1 MKKII
6 YIHNNYEP
14 EQFPVSP
21 DSEDRFYTY
30 GFGSNFARNFKKY
43 SDGFDVEMWR
53 LDSFTDKYYEKTVQ
67 NVKFRI
73 FPGFRIPKVGDFSL
87 KFITELKKEV
97 KKSHP
102 LLFVSHTH
110 YWLMYQIAFFFKSS
124 PIVTSHHGDFSPY
137 FRYKNRT
144 GLRKIKDFIDICIEK
159 LVMKNIDHF
168 LVCDYNQIPYIQKV
182 ADKSKIDISSTG
194 LNITNFPVVN
204 KTDARDMLGWDHNKK
219 YILYVGKLYN
229 YKQPVE
235 MVHIWQEV
243 KKAIPETELIIIGNS
258 LQDEFYE
265 YVLNSGAI
273 IIGRVL
279 NKDLNIYY
287 SASDV
292 YLLVALR
299 NDYFGGPGIAPLESL
314 ACNTPVVS
322 YSMRNY
328 IGNNISE
335 IGEVPDTIEK
345 YIEDTITV
353 LKNPGKYSNMRNS
366 IEMYY
371 SYDKIAEKSRSIF
384 DNLLKEYNIN

>member
-1 MKKII
+1 M
-6 YIHNNYEP
+6 
-14 EQFPVSP
+14 
-21 DSEDRFYTY
+21 
-30 GFGSNFARNFKKY
+30 
-43 SDGFDVEMWR
+43 
-53 LDSFTDKYYEKTVQ
+53 
-67 NVKFRI
+67 
-73 FPGFRIPKVGDFSL
+73 
-87 KFITELKKEV
+87 
-97 KKSHP
+97 
-102 LLFVSHTH
+102 
-110 YWLMYQIAFFFKSS
+110 
-124 PIVTSHHGDFSPY
+124 
-137 FRYKNRT
+137 
-144 GLRKIKDFIDICIEK
+144 
-159 LVMKNIDHF
+159 
-168 LVCDYNQIPYIQKV
+168 
-182 ADKSKIDISSTG
+182 
-194 LNITNFPVVN
+194 
-204 KTDARDMLGWDHNKK
+204 
-219 YILYVGKLYN
+219 
-229 YKQPVE
+229 
-235 MVHIWQEV
+235 
-243 KKAIPETELIIIGNS
+243 
-258 LQDEFYE
+258 
-265 YVLNSGAI
+265 NSGAI